1 MVAFGTVVLVATR
14 LRSTIVHGGTRKFR
28 TIDDEIDELQDDFDR
43 LTIRSSTCGNTT
55 VTRE

>member
-1 MVAFGTVVLVATR
+1 
-14 LRSTIVHGGTRKFR
+14 VHGGTKKFR